1 MIRYATGNLLL
12 ANVEALVN
20 TVNTVGVM
28 GKGVALQFKEA
39 FPSNFHAY
47 KEACKRG
54 EVRIGTMF
62 VTETGR
68 LDGPRWIVNFPTK
81 KDWRHPSKLEYVR
94 AGLSDLVNVV
104 RERKI
109 RSIALPPLGCG
120 HGGLDWRQV
129 KQAIEGAMADLPE
142 VDVVVYELTDAYQ
155 ASPKRSGVERERSR
169 SRTRRSSSS
178 S

>member
-39 FPSNFHAY
+39 FPS
-47 KEACKRG
+47 
-54 EVRIGTMF
+54 
-62 VTETGR
+62 
-68 LDGPRWIVNFPTK
+68 NFPTK

-120 HGGLDWRQV
+120 HGGLDWLQV